1 MGAAELLLAFTIGTA
16 SLAVWSFV
24 RWPALAPTSLRSAML
39 RLALAVALLHG
50 GGTMLAAGI
59 SAAPQWAPVLLV
71 AAVVPVLTFAFLAS
85 IWFMKVV
92 ADQMRGAF

>member
-1 MGAAELLLAFTIGTA
+1 MGTAELLLAFTVGTA

-39 RLALAVALLHG
+39 RVALAVALLHA
-50 GGTMLAAGI
+50 GGTILAAGI
-59 SAAPQWAPVLLV
+59 AAAPRWAPLLLV

-85 IWFMKVV
+85 IWFMKVL